1 MWGVTA
7 QGSTPISIACSFYLC
22 ASSWHIMAGVSYF
35 NIKRSGEILGEYP
48 KYSAY
53 MLGGMHELST
63 RDMMRDA
70 KRHMDGI
77 FMILAFF

>member
-1 MWGVTA
+1 
-7 QGSTPISIACSFYLC
+7 
-22 ASSWHIMAGVSYF
+22 MAGVSYF
-35 NIKRSGEILGEYP
+35 NIKRSGEILGGYP

-70 KRHMDGI
+70 KGHMDGI
-77 FMILAFF
+77 FMFSAFF